1 MRYKIVNVVVFAT
14 NAFTLKE
21 EEDEDKE
28 HPPTTR
34 RFVGVL
40 LLAAVLFKDDGDD
53 DKRGE
58 DKDTTEET
66 IISFWMNN
74 ELEGESDEREEVKR
88 KQVKKTGFLGVKKC
102 E

>member
-28 HPPTTR
+28 HPPTKR

-40 LLAAVLFKDDGDD
+40 LLVVLFKDDGDD

>member
-40 LLAAVLFKDDGDD
+40 PLAVVLFKDDGDD